1 MSVVNQTSVRR
12 NIVVGM
18 DETLQC
24 EVLYFLKLSSSSSLY
39 LFLLNAA
46 QDIKPGGHPAIYNRL
61 QTSWK
66 DQDQDAPAYLS
77 TFFPLNFTV
86 LFTLLSP
93 PLISI
98 YTPFPLSTTSSYFI
112 LIHARSSRTHKPV
125 SPLIALDI
133 LIRNMPLLTHGLS
146 LSLFYPHSQMKG
158 LEKGNES
165 EDVKALFI
173 GPSNFP

>member
-24 EVLYFLKLSSSSSLY
+24 EVLHFLKLSSSSSLY

-86 LFTLLSP
+86 IFTLLSP

-98 YTPFPLSTTSSYFI
+98 YTPFLLSTTSSYFI
-112 LIHARSSRTHKPV
+112 LIPGRSSRTHKPCF
-125 SPLIALDI
+125 SPDC
-133 LIRNMPLLTHGLS
+133 S
-146 LSLFYPHSQMKG
+146 
-158 LEKGNES
+158 
-165 EDVKALFI
+165 
-173 GPSNFP
+173 